1 MKKNK
6 WGWISLVLV
15 LLLSVGVFAQDSE
28 GDGNGGNEMAA
39 SGSTSSSDDEGVRL
53 DEAVFALIAVAIVMA
68 GLIGFEFIQRSKRT
82 D

>member
-15 LLLSVGVFAQDSE
+15 LLLSVGVFAQDGE
-28 GDGNGGNEMAA
+28 GDTSGEAA
-39 SGSTSSSDDEGVRL
+39 VSESTGSSDDGGVRL

-68 GLIGFEFIQRSKRT
+68 GLIGFEFIQRQKRT

>member
-15 LLLSVGVFAQDSE
+15 LLLSVGVFAQDGE
-28 GDGNGGNEMAA
+28 GDGEGGNEMAA
-39 SGSTSSSDDEGVRL
+39 SESTSSSDEGVRL